1 MSEMSAYRAPVLPI
15 ILTLLT
21 TLGCFYIPTK
31 LIFIPVVLTS
41 IAWAWAHYANV
52 QSLRSRYAGQERS
65 LLNDKATEL
74 TQEACAVMSEQAEL
88 VKENLVH
95 INQKV
100 TESADQISASFTGIS
115 QKSERQ
121 RELLLKVVAMV
132 HEDET
137 TSGEEQ
143 VTVRQFADELMGII
157 DSYVRLLVEVS
168 EKSIF
173 AVHRIEDMSH
183 HFEQTFTLLGQ
194 IRGIADQTNLLALN
208 AAIEAARA
216 GEAGRGF
223 AVVADE
229 VRTLSQNSNTLNDKI
244 FETSENTKRAID
256 GVSKIVGEIA
266 SLDMNMAIS
275 AKAHVDEML
284 VDLEQTNVTIENTMD
299 EASAYTE
306 TLKVD
311 VADAVRSSQ
320 FADNVSAD
328 INSFLQQNSLLQEA
342 LNKVRSVSSE
352 AEILDLLQE
361 IGKQKS
367 GSKSSVA
374 AEASDDNVSL
384 F

>member
-31 LIFIPVVLTS
+31 LIFMPVVLTS

-65 LLNDKATEL
+65 QLNDKATEL
-74 TQEACAVMSEQAEL
+74 TQEACAVMSEQAGL

-137 TSGEEQ
+137 TSGEDQ

-306 TLKVD
+306 KLKVD
-311 VADAVRSSQ
+311 VADAVRSLQ

-342 LNKVRSVSSE
+342 LNKVRSASSE

-367 GSKSSVA
+367 GSKSSVV

>member
-1 MSEMSAYRAPVLPI
+1 
-15 ILTLLT
+15 
-21 TLGCFYIPTK
+21 
-31 LIFIPVVLTS
+31 
-41 IAWAWAHYANV
+41 
-52 QSLRSRYAGQERS
+52 
-65 LLNDKATEL
+65 
-74 TQEACAVMSEQAEL
+74 
-88 VKENLVH
+88 
-95 INQKV
+95 
-100 TESADQISASFTGIS
+100 
-115 QKSERQ
+115 
-121 RELLLKVVAMV
+121 
-132 HEDET
+132 
-137 TSGEEQ
+137 
-143 VTVRQFADELMGII
+143 MGII

-256 GVSKIVGEIA
+256 GSSKIVGEIA

-306 TLKVD
+306 KLKVD

>member
-1 MSEMSAYRAPVLPI
+1 
-15 ILTLLT
+15 
-21 TLGCFYIPTK
+21 
-31 LIFIPVVLTS
+31 
-41 IAWAWAHYANV
+41 
-52 QSLRSRYAGQERS
+52 
-65 LLNDKATEL
+65 
-74 TQEACAVMSEQAEL
+74 
-88 VKENLVH
+88 
-95 INQKV
+95 
-100 TESADQISASFTGIS
+100 
-115 QKSERQ
+115 
-121 RELLLKVVAMV
+121 
-132 HEDET
+132 
-137 TSGEEQ
+137 
-143 VTVRQFADELMGII
+143 
-157 DSYVRLLVEVS
+157 
-168 EKSIF
+168 
-173 AVHRIEDMSH
+173 
-183 HFEQTFTLLGQ
+183 
-194 IRGIADQTNLLALN
+194 
-208 AAIEAARA
+208 
-216 GEAGRGF
+216 
-223 AVVADE
+223 
-229 VRTLSQNSNTLNDKI
+229 
-244 FETSENTKRAID
+244 RAID